1 MPCRESAC
9 AIFRGVSGRGI
20 RAAVNRASCYLVSL
34 QTGGRVPGASMGHA
48 VIGLHATLSALP
60 LLIAVATLSNAA
72 VATPYAPT
80 DDNLVL
86 QRVLPN
92 ADPRIRAIR
101 DKAALLAQHPGDADL
116 ALDLASHQLSIGVAE
131 ADPRFVGY
139 AQGTLAPWWREP
151 EPPVPLRVL
160 RARILQAQ
168 HDFPAAKR
176 DLQAVLAIEP
186 NHVDAHLVLAGI
198 SETTGDLA
206 TARTACDDLA
216 RIRPTLAATACA
228 ASVDSVSGQAEQ
240 AYNTL
245 ETAATRA
252 PSRDPTLQCWAL
264 TILAEIA
271 ERRDDPAA
279 DGHFK
284 DALAASPADVY
295 TLTAYADYL
304 LAHKRP
310 VEVAAL
316 LAGKNRID
324 ALLLRL
330 ALAARDSGDTQMG
343 PYTEELAARYAA
355 ARARGEQL
363 HLRDESRFELELR
376 HQPQRALEL
385 ARQNWEV
392 QRTPIDARTYL
403 AAALAA
409 KDAAAIRLVAEWVA
423 GTGLEDRSLR
433 DTLAKAAP

>member
-1 MPCRESAC
+1 MASA
-9 AIFRGVSGRGI
+9 A
-20 RAAVNRASCYLVSL
+20 
-34 QTGGRVPGASMGHA
+34 
-48 VIGLHATLSALP
+48 
-60 LLIAVATLSNAA
+60 
-72 VATPYAPT
+72 PYAPS
-80 DDNLVL
+80 DDGLVL

-92 ADPRIRAIR
+92 ADPRLKAIR
-101 DKAALLAQHPGDADL
+101 DKTAALAQHPGDPDL
-116 ALDLASHQLSIGVAE
+116 ALDLASRQLSIGVAE

-139 AQGTLAPWWREP
+139 AQGTLAPWWRQP
-151 EPPVPLRVL
+151 DPPVPLRVL

-168 HDFPAAKR
+168 HDFAGSKR
-176 DLQAVLAIEP
+176 DLLAVLAVDP

-206 TARTACDDLA
+206 TARTACDELA

-228 ASVDSVSGQAEQ
+228 ASVDSVSGHSDQA
-240 AYNTL
+240 ATTL
-245 ETAATRA
+245 EVAVARA

-304 LAHKRP
+304 LAQKRP
-310 VEVAAL
+310 AEVKAL
-316 LAGKNRID
+316 LAGRNRID

-330 ALAARDSGDTQMG
+330 ALAARDSGDPQLG

-376 HQPQRALEL
+376 HDPKRALEL
-385 ARQNWEV
+385 ARQDWEV

-409 KDAAAIRLVAEWVA
+409 KDAAATQLIADWTA
-423 GTGLEDRSLR
+423 STGLEDRTLHAMLVKRSL
-433 DTLAKAAP
+433 

>member
-1 MPCRESAC
+1 
-9 AIFRGVSGRGI
+9 
-20 RAAVNRASCYLVSL
+20 
-34 QTGGRVPGASMGHA
+34 MGFA
-48 VIGLHATLSALP
+48 VIRPHATLSAL
-60 LLIAVATLSNAA
+60 IALVAVGALSSPAGAA
-72 VATPYAPT
+72 PTIPT

-101 DKAALLAQHPGDADL
+101 DKAAALAQHPGDADL
-116 ALDLASHQLSIGVAE
+116 ALDLASHQLSVGVAE

-139 AQGTLAPWWREP
+139 AQGMLSPWWREP

-168 HDFPAAKR
+168 HDFAAARR
-176 DLQAVLAIEP
+176 DLEAVLTIDP

-228 ASVDSVSGQAEQ
+228 ASVDSVSGHAAQ
-240 AYNTL
+240 AYDTL
-245 ETAATRA
+245 EIATARA

-271 ERRDDPAA
+271 ERRGDPAA

-304 LAHKRP
+304 LEQKRP
-310 VEVAAL
+310 GEVTAL

-330 ALAARDSGDTQMG
+330 ALAARDSGDPRAAAAYG
-343 PYTEELAARYAA
+343 EELAARYAA

-376 HQPQRALEL
+376 HQPGRALEL
-385 ARQNWEV
+385 AKQNWEV

-403 AAALAA
+403 AAALAT
-409 KDAAAIRLVAEWVA
+409 KDAAAIKLVADWVA
-423 GTGLEDRSLR
+423 GTGLEDRRLHEMI
-433 DTLAKAAP
+433 AKATL

>member
-1 MPCRESAC
+1 
-9 AIFRGVSGRGI
+9 
-20 RAAVNRASCYLVSL
+20 
-34 QTGGRVPGASMGHA
+34 MGHA
-48 VIGLHATLSALP
+48 VIRLHAIISAL
-60 LLIAVATLSNAA
+60 LALIAAGAQSNVALAA
-72 VATPYAPT
+72 PYMPS
-80 DDNLVL
+80 DDSLVL

-92 ADPRIRAIR
+92 ADPRIQAIR
-101 DKAALLAQHPGDADL
+101 DKAAALAQHPGDADL

-139 AQGTLAPWWREP
+139 AQGTLGPWWREP

-186 NHVDAHLVLAGI
+186 NHIDAHLVLAGI

-228 ASVDSVSGQAEQ
+228 ASVDSVSGHADK

-245 ETAATRA
+245 EVATARA
-252 PSRDPTLQCWAL
+252 PSRDPSLQCWAL

-271 ERRDDPAA
+271 ERRGDSAA
-279 DGHFK
+279 DGHFR

-304 LAHKRP
+304 LIQKRP
-310 VEVAAL
+310 AEVTKL

-330 ALAARDSGDTQMG
+330 TLAARDSADPQAG

-392 QRTPIDARTYL
+392 QRTPIDATTYL
-403 AAALAA
+403 AAALVA
-409 KDAAAIRLVAEWVA
+409 KDAAATRLISDWVA
-423 GTGLEDRSLR
+423 ATGLEDRALR
-433 DTLAKAAP
+433 DMLAKATL

>member
-1 MPCRESAC
+1 MGF
-9 AIFRGVSGRGI
+9 AII
-20 RAAVNRASCYLVSL
+20 RPR
-34 QTGGRVPGASMGHA
+34 P
-48 VIGLHATLSALP
+48 HATLAALTV
-60 LLIAVATLSNAA
+60 LATLGGLPILAGAA
-72 VATPYAPT
+72 PYIPT

-101 DKAALLAQHPGDADL
+101 EKQAALAQHPGDADL

-176 DLQAVLAIEP
+176 DLQAVLAIDP

-206 TARTACDDLA
+206 TARTACDELA

-228 ASVDSVSGQAEQ
+228 ASVDSVSGHADR

-245 ETAATRA
+245 EIATARA
-252 PSRDPTLQCWAL
+252 PSRDPSLQCWAL

-271 ERRDDPAA
+271 ERRGDPAA

-284 DALAASPADVY
+284 DALTASPADVY

-304 LAHKRP
+304 LEQKRP
-310 VEVAAL
+310 AEVTAL

-330 ALAARDSGDTQMG
+330 ALAARDSGDPKAG
-343 PYTEELAARYAA
+343 AYGEELAARYAA

-363 HLRDESRFELELR
+363 HLRDESRFELELLY
-376 HQPQRALEL
+376 QPGWALEL
-385 ARQNWEV
+385 AKQNWEV

-409 KDAAAIRLVAEWVA
+409 NDPAAAKLVADWAA

-433 DTLAKAAP
+433 TMLAKASL

>member
-1 MPCRESAC
+1 MP
-9 AIFRGVSGRGI
+9 ILI
-20 RAAVNRASCYLVSL
+20 LMAAGA
-34 QTGGRVPGASMGHA
+34 VPGLAG
-48 VIGLHATLSALP
+48 
-60 LLIAVATLSNAA
+60 AA
-72 VATPYAPT
+72 PYMPT
-80 DDNLVL
+80 DDGLVL
-86 QRVLPN
+86 QRVLPS
-92 ADPRIRAIR
+92 ADPRLQAIR
-101 DKAALLAQHPGDADL
+101 DKAVALAQHPGDANL
-116 ALDLASHQLSIGVAE
+116 AFDLASHQLSIGVAE

-168 HDFPAAKR
+168 HDFPAARR
-176 DLQAVLAIEP
+176 DLQAVLAIDP

-216 RIRPTLAATACA
+216 RIRPTLAATACT
-228 ASVDSVSGQAEQ
+228 ASVDSVSGHADK
-240 AYNTL
+240 AYNSL
-245 ETAATRA
+245 EIATGRA
-252 PSRDPTLQCWAL
+252 PSRDPSLQCWAL

-284 DALAASPADVY
+284 DALTASPADVY

-304 LAHKRP
+304 LIQKRP
-310 VEVAAL
+310 AEVTAL

-330 ALAARDSGDTQMG
+330 ALAARDSGDPQAG
-343 PYTEELAARYAA
+343 PYAEELAARYAA

-376 HQPQRALEL
+376 HQPRRALEL

-392 QRTPIDARTYL
+392 QRTPIDAMTYL

-409 KDAAAIRLVAEWVA
+409 KDAGATHLVADWVSA
-423 GTGLEDRSLR
+423 TGLEDRALR
-433 DTLAKAAP
+433 DMLAKATL

>member
-1 MPCRESAC
+1 ME
-9 AIFRGVSGRGI
+9 
-20 RAAVNRASCYLVSL
+20 
-34 QTGGRVPGASMGHA
+34 QA
-48 VIGLHATLSALP
+48 VIRTQAKISALIV
-60 LLIAVATLSNAA
+60 LAA
-72 VATPYAPT
+72 AGVTARQGDAAPFVPP
-80 DDNLVL
+80 DDNQVL
-86 QRVLPN
+86 QRVLPS
-92 ADPRIRAIR
+92 ADPRLRAIR
-101 DKAALLAQHPGDADL
+101 DKSAVLAQHPGD
-116 ALDLASHQLSIGVAE
+116 LDLAVDLAARQLSVGVAE

-176 DLQAVLAIEP
+176 DLRAVLAIDP
-186 NHVDAHLVLAGI
+186 DHVDAHLVLAGV

-206 TARTACDDLA
+206 AARTACDDLA

-228 ASVDSVSGQAEQ
+228 ASVDSVSGHAEQ
-240 AYNTL
+240 AYDAL
-245 ETAATRA
+245 EVATARA
-252 PSRDPTLQCWAL
+252 PARDPSLQCWAL

-271 ERRDDPAA
+271 QRRGDPAA

-304 LAHKRP
+304 LDQKRP
-310 VEVAAL
+310 ADVTRL

-330 ALAARDSGDTQMG
+330 ALAARDSGASDAG
-343 PYTEELAARYAA
+343 AYADELAARYAA

-385 ARQNWEV
+385 ARQNWEM
-392 QRTPIDARTYL
+392 QRTPLDARIYL
-403 AAALAA
+403 EAATAA
-409 KDAAAIRLVAEWVA
+409 KDAPSIRLIADWTA
-423 GTGLEDRSLR
+423 NTGLEDRTLH
-433 DTLAKAAP
+433 DMLAKAPA

>member
-1 MPCRESAC
+1 MVTAGAPSSPASA
-9 AIFRGVSGRGI
+9 AP
-20 RAAVNRASCYLVSL
+20 YL
-34 QTGGRVPGASMGHA
+34 
-48 VIGLHATLSALP
+48 
-60 LLIAVATLSNAA
+60 
-72 VATPYAPT
+72 PT
-80 DDNLVL
+80 DDSLVL

-92 ADPRIRAIR
+92 ADPRIQAIR
-101 DKAALLAQHPGDADL
+101 DKAAALAQHPGDADL

-139 AQGTLAPWWREP
+139 AQGTLTPWWREP

-186 NHVDAHLVLAGI
+186 NHIDAHLVLAGI

-228 ASVDSVSGQAEQ
+228 ASVDSVSGHAAQ
-240 AYNTL
+240 AYTTL
-245 ETAATRA
+245 ETATARA
-252 PSRDPTLQCWAL
+252 PSRDPSLQCWAL

-271 ERRDDPAA
+271 ERRDDSAA
-279 DGHFK
+279 DGHFR

-304 LAHKRP
+304 LVQKRP
-310 VEVAAL
+310 AEVTKL

-330 ALAARDSGDTQMG
+330 ALAARDSGDPQAG

-392 QRTPIDARTYL
+392 QRTPIDAMTYL

-409 KDAAAIRLVAEWVA
+409 NDAAATRLVADWITT
-423 GTGLEDRSLR
+423 TGLEDRALR
-433 DTLAKAAP
+433 DMLAKATL

>member
-1 MPCRESAC
+1 LT
-9 AIFRGVSGRGI
+9 
-20 RAAVNRASCYLVSL
+20 AVGARPSHALA
-34 QTGGRVPGASMGHA
+34 VPY
-48 VIGLHATLSALP
+48 I
-60 LLIAVATLSNAA
+60 
-72 VATPYAPT
+72 PT
-80 DDNLVL
+80 DDGLVL

-92 ADPRIRAIR
+92 ADPRLQAIR
-101 DKAALLAQHPGDADL
+101 DKAAALAQHPGDPDL
-116 ALDLASHQLSIGVAE
+116 ALDLAAHQLSVGVAE

-228 ASVDSVSGQAEQ
+228 ASVDSVSGHAEQ
-240 AYNTL
+240 AYDNL
-245 ETAATRA
+245 ELATARA
-252 PSRDPTLQCWAL
+252 PSRDPSLQCWAL

-279 DGHFK
+279 EGHFK

-304 LAHKRP
+304 LEQKRP
-310 VEVAAL
+310 AEVTTL

-330 ALAARDSGDTQMG
+330 ALAARDSGDPKAG
-343 PYTEELAARYAA
+343 AYGEELAARYAA

-376 HQPQRALEL
+376 HQPARALEL
-385 ARQNWEV
+385 AKQDWEV
-392 QRTPIDARTYL
+392 QRTPIDARIYL

-409 KDAAAIRLVAEWVA
+409 HDTAATRMIADWIA
-423 GTGLEDRSLR
+423 GTGLEDRRLR
-433 DTLAKAAP
+433 DMLAKAAL

>member
-1 MPCRESAC
+1 MAAPSVPADD
-9 AIFRGVSGRGI
+9 GV
-20 RAAVNRASCYLVSL
+20 
-34 QTGGRVPGASMGHA
+34 
-48 VIGLHATLSALP
+48 
-60 LLIAVATLSNAA
+60 
-72 VATPYAPT
+72 
-80 DDNLVL
+80 VL

-92 ADPRIRAIR
+92 ADPRLRAIR
-101 DKAALLAQHPGDADL
+101 DKAAALAQHPGDPDL
-116 ALDLASHQLSIGVAE
+116 ALDLASHQLSVGVAE

-139 AQGTLAPWWREP
+139 AQGTLAPWWRQP

-168 HDFPAAKR
+168 HDFAASKR
-176 DLQAVLAIEP
+176 DLQAVLAIDP

-228 ASVDSVSGQAEQ
+228 ASVDSVSGHSEQ

-245 ETAATRA
+245 VIATVRA

-271 ERRDDPAA
+271 ERRNDPAA
-279 DGHFK
+279 DGHYK

-304 LAHKRP
+304 LAQKRP
-310 VEVAAL
+310 AEVKTL

-330 ALAARDSGDTQMG
+330 TLAARDSGDPQAAL
-343 PYTEELAARYAA
+343 YAEELAARYAA

-363 HLRDESRFELELR
+363 HLRDESRFELEVR
-376 HQPQRALEL
+376 HDPKRALAL
-385 ARQNWEV
+385 AQQNWQV

-409 KDAAAIRLVAEWVA
+409 KDAPSVQLVADWTA
-423 GTGLEDRSLR
+423 STGLEDRGLH
-433 DTLAKAAP
+433 DMLASRPL

>member
-1 MPCRESAC
+1 M
-9 AIFRGVSGRGI
+9 
-20 RAAVNRASCYLVSL
+20 AARPIL
-34 QTGGRVPGASMGHA
+34 
-48 VIGLHATLSALP
+48 
-60 LLIAVATLSNAA
+60 AA
-72 VATPYAPT
+72 PFIPT
-80 DDNLVL
+80 DDNQVL
-86 QRVLPN
+86 QRVLPS
-92 ADPRIRAIR
+92 ADPRLQAIR
-101 DKAALLAQHPGDADL
+101 EKAATLAQHPGDPDL
-116 ALDLASHQLSIGVAE
+116 SLDLAARQLGIGVAE

-176 DLQAVLAIEP
+176 DLQAVLAADP
-186 NHVDAHLVLAGI
+186 NHVDAHLVLAGV

-228 ASVDSVSGQAEQ
+228 ASVDSVSGHAER
-240 AYNTL
+240 ASDAL
-245 ETAATRA
+245 ELATARA
-252 PSRDPTLQCWAL
+252 SARDPSLQCWAL

-271 ERRDDPAA
+271 ERRGDPAA
-279 DGHFK
+279 DGHFR

-304 LAHKRP
+304 LDRRRP
-310 VEVAAL
+310 ADVTKL

-330 ALAARDSGDTQMG
+330 ALAARDSGAPEAG
-343 PYTEELAARYAA
+343 PYAEELAARYAA

-376 HQPQRALEL
+376 HEPQRALEL
-385 ARQNWEV
+385 ARQNWAM
-392 QRTPIDARTYL
+392 QRTPLDARIYL
-403 AAALAA
+403 EAALAA
-409 KDAAAIRLVAEWVA
+409 NDAASARIVADWA
-423 GTGLEDRSLR
+423 TGTGLEDHTLR
-433 DTLAKAAP
+433 DLLAKAPA

>member
-1 MPCRESAC
+1 MAEHQA
-9 AIFRGVSGRGI
+9 G
-20 RAAVNRASCYLVSL
+20 AAPFIPA
-34 QTGGRVPGASMGHA
+34 
-48 VIGLHATLSALP
+48 
-60 LLIAVATLSNAA
+60 
-72 VATPYAPT
+72 
-80 DDNLVL
+80 DDNQVL
-86 QRVLPN
+86 QRVLPS
-92 ADPRIRAIR
+92 ADPRLQAIR
-101 DKAALLAQHPGDADL
+101 ESSAALARQPGDPALSLEL
-116 ALDLASHQLSIGVAE
+116 AARQLSVGVAE

-151 EPPVPLRVL
+151 EPPVPMRVL

-176 DLQAVLAIEP
+176 DLLAVLAIDP
-186 NHVDAHLVLAGI
+186 NHVDAHLVLAGV

-206 TARTACDDLA
+206 TARTACADLS

-228 ASVDSVSGQAEQ
+228 ASVDSVSGHAEQ
-240 AYNTL
+240 AYGAL
-245 ETAATRA
+245 ELATARA
-252 PSRDPTLQCWAL
+252 PARDPSLQCWAL

-271 ERRDDPAA
+271 ERRGDPAA

-304 LAHKRP
+304 LDQKRP
-310 VEVAAL
+310 AEVTKL

-324 ALLLRL
+324 TLLLRL
-330 ALAARDSGDTQMG
+330 ALAARDNGAPEAGS
-343 PYTEELAARYAA
+343 YAEELAARYAA

-385 ARQNWEV
+385 ARQNWEM
-392 QRTPIDARTYL
+392 QRTPLDARIYL
-403 AAALAA
+403 EAAVAA
-409 KDAAAIRLVAEWVA
+409 KDAGSVRLLADWTVS
-423 GTGLEDRSLR
+423 TGLEDRTLH
-433 DTLAKAAP
+433 DMLAKAPS